1 MNSTL
6 DGRTILLLSSNF
18 GTEAAEIRSPLGAL
32 RDAGATVTVAAP
44 ETGVV
49 RTLEHDR
56 DPGPE
61 VPVDAAHDTVRA
73 ADFDALVLPGGTL
86 NADSLRGDET
96 AQFLARAF
104 AADGK
109 PVAAICHA
117 PWLLVETGL
126 ADGRELTSV
135 PTIRTDLVNAGGRWV
150 DQEVVVDDSAGFRLI
165 TSRTPD
171 DLDAFDAAII
181 DALS

>member
-1 MNSTL
+1 MSSTL
-6 DGRTILLLSSNF
+6 EGRNILVLSSNF
-18 GTEAAEIRSPLGAL
+18 GTETDEIRTPIATL
-32 RDAGATVTVAAP
+32 REAGATVVVVAP
-44 ETGVV
+44 EAGVV
-49 RTLEHDR
+49 KTLELDR
-56 DPGPE
+56 EPGAE
-61 VPVDAAHDTVRA
+61 IPVDATYDSVKA

-86 NADSLRGDET
+86 NADALRTDET
-96 AQFLARAF
+96 AQLIVRSF

-109 PVAAICHA
+109 PVAAVCHA

-135 PTIRTDLVNAGGRWV
+135 PAIRSDMVNAGGRWV
-150 DQEVVVDDSAGFRLI
+150 DEQVVVDESGGFRLI

-171 DLDAFDAAII
+171 DLDAFNGAII